1 MEPLSTTITGK
12 THLVAIVGRPVTHSV
27 SPATHSLAYKKTG
40 IDSVFLAFD
49 IGAEDLEAVV
59 AAFRVMNGWD
69 SITVTMPCK
78 QAIMKYLDG
87 LSPEAELAGAVNV
100 VKKES
105 DGRIIGYNADGAVF
119 INNLLNHGVKIAGS
133 TITLLGPGGA
143 GSAILAQA
151 ALDGAARID
160 AFARKGGSS
169 FNHAKEL
176 KHKIE
181 DKTQCIVNIY
191 PFEDENQLKK
201 SISNSDILANCTNIG
216 MGIGNTETP
225 IPPDFIKPGMVVAEV
240 INTPRETQLLLEA
253 KKLGC
258 KTYSG
263 LGMND
268 QQSVVADK
276 IRYDI
281 EIPIEE
287 VRAELS
293 QNDGLPK

>member
-1 MEPLSTTITGK
+1 MEALSTTITGK
-12 THLVAIVGRPVTHSV
+12 THLVAIVGRPVAHSV
-27 SPATHSLAYKKTG
+27 SPATHSLAYKKMG

-59 AAFRVMNGWD
+59 AAFRVINGWD

-78 QAIMKYLDG
+78 QAIMQYLDE

-100 VKKES
+100 VKKEV
-105 DGRIIGYNADGAVF
+105 DGRIVGYNADGAGF
-119 INNLLNHGVKIAGS
+119 INNLIKQGVRISGS

-160 AFARKGGSS
+160 TFARRNGRSY
-169 FNHAKEL
+169 NHAYEL
-176 KHKIE
+176 KKKIE
-181 DKTQCIVNIY
+181 TRTSCQVNIY
-191 PFEDENQLKK
+191 PFEDESQLKK
-201 SISNSDILANCTNIG
+201 SISESDILANCTNIG

-225 IPPDFIKPGMVVAEV
+225 ISPTLIKPGMIVAEA

-253 KKLGC
+253 KKIGC
-258 KTYSG
+258 RTFSG
-263 LGMND
+263 LRMND
-268 QQSVVADK
+268 QQSVVADQ
-276 IRYDI
+276 IRYGV

-287 VRAELS
+287 IRAQLS
-293 QNDGLPK
+293 